1 MLELDGFIV
10 PSLLASLS
18 RRTLRAAAVV
28 VPSGVFEKLELDG
41 LPDEPR
47 QPLLPP
53 GPSYLHAR
61 TPLRIALLS
70 WLSRLSQ
77 SILA

>member
-53 GPSYLHAR
+53 GRRYLRGA
-61 TPLRIALLS
+61 PELGEVLGLGGN
-70 WLSRLSQ
+70 
-77 SILA
+77 